1 MPVEKIVVGRDREDL
16 KKFGDIGTAY
26 IGKHVVGK
34 GEESHLTNP
43 IVMDV
48 TRPHVVLCCG
58 KRGTGKSY
66 SAGIVAE
73 EIALLPQEIRENLT
87 TLMVDT
93 MGIYWSM
100 KNPNERSKNLLKD
113 WDLKPKGLATR
124 LFVPKGY
131 VEDYAAV
138 GIKASPFTLPC
149 GELGAMDWIIAFGFS
164 LIDPYGIAVERAV
177 KTTQE
182 SLGTEFSISDIIKS
196 VEADKR
202 SEQKVKDALVNRFLA
217 AKDWGIFEKKGTP
230 IKDLLEAGAL
240 TVLDVSHYMRVSAG
254 WSVRGMLVGLLGRKI
269 FQERLMA
276 RKKEEF
282 EIMTGEKK
290 KKLPMVWIMI
300 DEAHQFIPN
309 EGATAATEPLL
320 TLIKEGRE
328 PGISLLLITQR
339 PNRLHEDALAQSDL
353 IISHRLTARA
363 DIEALRSIMQTYV
376 LEDIQELINNLPRMK
391 GSAIVLDDN
400 SERLYSLQVRPRLSW
415 HAGGSP
421 TAIRE
426 KGAFE

>member
-26 IGKHVVGK
+26 IGKHIVGK
-34 GEESHLTNP
+34 GEEAHLTNP
-43 IVMDV
+43 VVTDV
-48 TRPHVVLCCG
+48 TRPHVVLVCG

-66 SAGIVAE
+66 SAAVLAE
-73 EIALLPQEIRENLT
+73 EIILLPPELRENLSV
-87 TLMVDT
+87 LMIDT

-100 KNPNERSKNLLKD
+100 KNPNERARNLLREWK
-113 WDLKPKGLATR
+113 LKPKGFDIK
-124 LFVPKGY
+124 LFIPKRY
-131 VEDYAAV
+131 VEEYAAV
-138 GIKASPFTLPC
+138 GIEAKPLTLPC
-149 GELGAMDWIIAFGFS
+149 GELSAMDWILAFNFS
-164 LIDPYGIAVERAV
+164 LIDPYGIATERAIKV
-177 KTTQE
+177 TQDRLDT
-182 SLGTEFSISDIIKS
+182 SFSIDDIIES

-217 AKDWGIFEKKGTP
+217 AKDWGIFEKIGTP
-230 IKDLLEAGAL
+230 IKSLLEPGGV
-240 TVLDVSHYMRVSAG
+240 TVLDVSHYMRVTAG
-254 WSVRGMLVGLLGRKI
+254 WSVRGMLVGLLARKI

-276 RKKEEF
+276 RKAEEF
-282 EIMTGEKK
+282 EIMTGERKK
-290 KKLPMVWIMI
+290 RLPMIWIMS
-300 DEAHQFIPN
+300 DEAHQFLPA
-309 EGATAATEPLL
+309 EGQTAATEPLL

-328 PGISLLLITQR
+328 PGISVLLITQR
-339 PNRLHEDALAQSDL
+339 PGKLHGDALAQSDL
-353 IISHRLTARA
+353 IVSHRLTARA

-400 SERLYSLQVRPRLSW
+400 SERLYTLQVRPRLSW

-426 KGAFE
+426 RGPLE